1 MRYKRKKIG
10 NRDEED
16 EEDEE
21 GAKEK
26 PKQDLPDLGG
36 YEKTKEVEELVAGEL
51 VEIDGYFFLP
61 FFILLLLLVANY
73 SLLLLM
79 KRECGCLSQ
88 AD

>member
-10 NRDEED
+10 NRD

-51 VEIDGYFFLP
+51 VEIDGYFFPP
-61 FFILLLLLVANY
+61 FLHPSPLT
-73 SLLLLM
+73 
-79 KRECGCLSQ
+79 GC
-88 AD
+88 